1 MITYS
6 LDLKELGKRIQKLRM
21 NENLS
26 LIKLEHR
33 LKEYGIICA
42 RQTLAKYEY
51 GESMPPLDVLCG
63 ICNIFNCT
71 FDYLLGVEPYKT
83 KEIDDI
89 RQATGLSTN
98 AIEKLISFEFRTDKR
113 MSFLNA
119 LITYKGIGIL
129 ANEFE
134 NYIIQKGEYQNRQ
147 QTFRKAKA
155 VEDASI
161 KELIERLPV
170 LYDEE
175 FEETDI
181 KPNKAEWI
189 KRETER
195 INADPLKRSAFYEWE
210 LEKLRQK
217 EFAFITE
224 ISHFLSNAGE

>member
-6 LDLKELGKRIQKLRM
+6 LDLKELGGRIKELRT
-21 NENLS
+21 NENLT
-26 LIKLEHR
+26 LYKLEHR

-71 FDYLLGVEPYKT
+71 FDYLLGADPYKT

-98 AIEKLISFEFRTDKR
+98 AIEKLLSPEFRTDKR

-119 LITYKGIGIL
+119 LITYKGIGFL
-129 ANEFE
+129 SFEFD
-134 NYIIQKGEYQNRQ
+134 NYMKQKDEYQNRQ
-147 QTFRKAKA
+147 QLFQKAKA
-155 VEDASI
+155 VEDATFT
-161 KELIERLPV
+161 ELIERLPV

-175 FEETDI
+175 FEQADI

-189 KRETER
+189 DRETER
-195 INADPLKRSAFYEWE
+195 IKDHTTKKSDFYEMQF
-210 LEKLRQK
+210 EKLRQR